1 MHQCLTDALAENGV
15 ITNAIADAI
24 ADAKTDLTAELQKW
38 VSGRLTS
45 VTLIPDLY
53 ENGIETI
60 EVNSLRFQKKMKVN
74 TSTETAAVTPATESI
89 GIFPKK
95 ATPVRYQRFAF
106 GRYQQRYRDSFVRVR
121 TGCFAFRRRQQ
132 LPVLVSNTWSTEA
145 GSAWNIKSNELTVNT
160 RRVAGYGLVKPAP
173 ENNIYTAAL
182 KVPIAEKWLE
192 DDADDTFI
200 YSDYTKLS
208 EYIYDVKIAA
218 LRDDGRNCQVQ
229 RYGQQTLSFLRD
241 V

>member
-1 MHQCLTDALAENGV
+1 MVD
-15 ITNAIADAI
+15 
-24 ADAKTDLTAELQKW
+24 
-38 VSGRLTS
+38 
-45 VTLIPDLY
+45 
-53 ENGIETI
+53 
-60 EVNSLRFQKKMKVN
+60 
-74 TSTETAAVTPATESI
+74 
-89 GIFPKK
+89 
-95 ATPVRYQRFAF
+95 
-106 GRYQQRYRDSFVRVR
+106 
-121 TGCFAFRRRQQ
+121 
-132 LPVLVSNTWSTEA
+132 EA

-218 LRDDGRNCQVQ
+218 LRDDGEGIAKYSDTDSKHYHSTR
-229 RYGQQTLSFLRD
+229 RIRRQQTWWHRSRLRLAITTKRSTC
-241 V
+241 